1 MTLLAPAAA
10 AFGAIVPVII
20 ALYFLKVRRAPVPVP
35 STQLWRSAVKDR
47 QASIPWQRLRLS
59 WLLILQVLAAL
70 ALVLALMR
78 PAQSA
83 PSPLAGHTIV
93 LVDASATMQATD
105 VHPSRFQEARAQAA
119 KLVGEV
125 KAGDRMT
132 LMVLDANPRVL
143 ADSVGNQA
151 PLRQALDALQAD
163 DGPADLQGALA
174 LAASVSGSGTDTQLV
189 VLSDGITEAVAAPVA
204 LPFRLT
210 FHAIGTSAENL
221 AITAFSAQPGAS
233 GQQGFVHVQNEG
245 HQRRT
250 VTVNLTVDGRLIN
263 ARSVTLDGGTGQDL
277 LFPLPTGAQQL
288 HATLDPGDAFALDD
302 SAWAL
307 ARPASGYRVLLVSP
321 GNVFL
326 QQALSL
332 LPGIRV
338 SSVSA
343 TAGAFSAAPLA
354 DLYVFDQFTPPTLP
368 DAPVLLVDP
377 PSGAA
382 GPIGN
387 AFSPGP
393 LAPAGPNPL
402 LSGLTLSDVHVA
414 AAHDLT
420 RSGFGQP
427 LITSPG
433 GPVAMVREPPGAPS
447 RGVLIGFDLHESDL
461 PLRTAFPV
469 LIDRLTGWLLPQ
481 ASQAAYH
488 PGDEVAITET
498 GRGLGVVRPDGHLD
512 ALAPVDP
519 ALPLVFAGTGAPG
532 VYTVVRTTGGSRST
546 LSRFV
551 VNPNSP
557 PIAPVPDL
565 RLASPGAP
573 GSGGGPRPARHSQH
587 NEWWPWAAAGALVA
601 LTAEWAVF
609 HRGL

>member
-1 MTLLAPAAA
+1 MTFLAPAAA
-10 AFGAIVPVII
+10 AFGVIVPAIV
-20 ALYFLKVRRAPVPVP
+20 ALYFLKVRRTPVPVS
-35 STQLWRSAVKDR
+35 STLLWRSMIKDR
-47 QASIPWQRLRLS
+47 QASVPWQRLRIS
-59 WLLILQVLAAL
+59 WLLILQILAAI

-83 PSPLAGHTIV
+83 PAPLAGHTIV
-93 LVDASATMQATD
+93 LIDASATMQATD
-105 VHPSRFQEARAQAA
+105 VHPSRFQEAKSQAA
-119 KLVGEV
+119 KLIGEV

-132 LMVLDANPRVL
+132 LMVLDGNPRVV
-143 ADSVGNQA
+143 ADSVGNQG
-151 PLRQALDALQAD
+151 PLRHALDTLQPG

-189 VLSDGITEAVAAPVA
+189 VLSDGITEPVVAPVA
-204 LPFRLT
+204 LPFQVT
-210 FHAIGTSAENL
+210 FHAIGASGEDL
-221 AITAFSAQPGAS
+221 AITALSAQPGDT
-233 GQQGFVHVQNEG
+233 GQQAFAHVQNTG
-245 HQRRT
+245 RQRRSA
-250 VTVNLTVDGRLIN
+250 TVNLSVDGRLTN
-263 ARSVTLDGGTGQDL
+263 ARTIALDGGAGQDL
-277 LFPLPTGAQQL
+277 TFPLPPGAQQL

-307 ARPASGYRVLLVSP
+307 ARPARGYRVLLVSN

-332 LPGIRV
+332 VPGITV
-338 SSVSA
+338 TSVSA
-343 TAGAFSAAPLA
+343 TASAYSAEPPA

-368 DAPVLLVDP
+368 AAPVLLVDP

-382 GPIGN
+382 GAMGN

-393 LAPAGPNPL
+393 LEPAGPNPL
-402 LSGLTLSDVHVA
+402 LTGLTLSDVHVA

-420 RSGFGQP
+420 KSGFGQP

-433 GPVAMVREPPGAPS
+433 GPVVELRQPPAAPA

-481 ASQAAYH
+481 TTQATYH
-488 PGDEVAITET
+488 PGDEVGIAET
-498 GRGLGVVRPDGHLD
+498 GSDLGVIRPNGHLD
-512 ALAPVDP
+512 ALTA
-519 ALPLVFAGTGAPG
+519 AQPLVFADTGTPG
-532 VYTVVRTTGGSRST
+532 VYTVVRVSGGSRST

-551 VNPNSP
+551 VNAVPA
-557 PIAPVPDL
+557 PIAPVPQL
-565 RLASPGAP
+565 TLAQGA
-573 GSGGGPRPARHSQH
+573 GGPRAARRSQRT
-587 NEWWPWAAAGALVA
+587 EWWPWAAAAALVL

>member
-10 AFGAIVPVII
+10 AFGVIVPVIV
-20 ALYFLKVRRAPVPVP
+20 ALYFLKVRRAPVPVS
-35 STQLWRSAVKDR
+35 STLLWRSAIKDR
-47 QASIPWQRLRLS
+47 QAAIPWQRLRFS
-59 WLLILQVLAAL
+59 WLLILQILAAL

-83 PSPLAGHTIV
+83 PAPLAGHTIV

-105 VHPSRFQEARAQAA
+105 VHPSRFQEAKTQAA
-119 KLVGEV
+119 KLIAEV
-125 KAGDRMT
+125 KAGERLT

-151 PLRQALDALQAD
+151 PLRQALDALQPE
-163 DGPADLQGALA
+163 DGPADLQSALA
-174 LAASVSGSGTDTQLV
+174 LAASVSGAGTDTQLV
-189 VLSDGITEAVAAPVA
+189 VLSDGITEPVAAPVA
-204 LPFRLT
+204 LPFQLS
-210 FHAIGTSAENL
+210 FHAIGTSAEDL
-221 AITAFSAQPGAS
+221 AITALSAQPGAS
-233 GQQGFVHVQNEG
+233 GQQAFVHVQNEG
-245 HQRRT
+245 NQRRT
-250 VTVNLTVDGRLIN
+250 VTVNLSVDGRLTN

-288 HATLDPGDAFALDD
+288 HASLDPGDAFALDD

-321 GNVFL
+321 GNLFL

-332 LPGIRV
+332 VPGIRV
-338 SSVSA
+338 TPVSA
-343 TAGAFSAAPLA
+343 TASAYHAAPPA
-354 DLYVFDQFTPPTLP
+354 DLYVFDQFTPPALP

-382 GPIGN
+382 GTIGN

-420 RSGFGQP
+420 TSGFGQP

-433 GPVAMVREPPGAPS
+433 GPVAMIREPPAAPA
-447 RGVLIGFDLHESDL
+447 RGVLLGFDLHESDL

-469 LIDRLTGWLLPQ
+469 LIDRLAGWLLPQ
-481 ASQAAYH
+481 TSQATYH
-488 PGDEVAITET
+488 PGDEVAISET
-498 GRGLGVVRPDGHLD
+498 GSGLGVERPDGHVD
-512 ALAPVDP
+512 ALRPVAP
-519 ALPLVFAGTGAPG
+519 AEPLVFADTRAPG

-551 VNPNSP
+551 VNAGSP
-557 PIAPVPDL
+557 SIAPVPT
-565 RLASPGAP
+565 LALAQ
-573 GSGGGPRPARHSQH
+573 GSGGGPRAARRPQH